1 MADGINI
8 NEEDVQKENVP
19 DDLNSLAVGSYVIP
33 NPLRRRRFAH
43 LVLLSSIIAL
53 ALNFTLELGNLLPS
67 SIILGITSI
76 FIYAIDNKITL
87 NQHEILEFLTDK
99 INHSIG
105 YYSIALTFQFKFKL
119 RFLNPVWT
127 VIVYDHRNPPT
138 LKTIVEIDAFNL
150 VLIGDIY
157 TEEIIDAWKVF

>member
-8 NEEDVQKENVP
+8 NEVDVQKENVP

-119 RFLNPVWT
+119 RLLNPVWT
-127 VIVYDHRNPPT
+127 VIVYDHKNPPS
-138 LKTIVEIDAFNL
+138 LKTILEIDALNL
-150 VLIGDIY
+150 LLIGDIY
-157 TEEIIDAWKVF
+157 TEEIIDA

>member
-1 MADGINI
+1 MAEGINI
-8 NEEDVQKENVP
+8 NEEDVLKENVP

-43 LVLLSSIIAL
+43 LVLLSSIVAIV
-53 ALNFTLELGNLLPS
+53 LNFTLELGNLFPS

-76 FIYAIDNKITL
+76 FIYFIDNKITL

-99 INHSIG
+99 ITHSIG

-119 RFLNPVWT
+119 RFLYPVWT
-127 VIVYDHRNPPT
+127 VIVYDHKNPPT
-138 LKTIVEIDAFNL
+138 LKSILEIDAYNL
-150 VLIGDIY
+150 ILIGDIY
-157 TEEIIDAWKVF
+157 TEEIIDA

>member
-119 RFLNPVWT
+119 RLLNPVWT
-127 VIVYDHRNPPT
+127 VIVYDHKNPPS
-138 LKTIVEIDAFNL
+138 LKTILEIDALNL

-157 TEEIIDAWKVF
+157 TEEIIDA

>member
-1 MADGINI
+1 MAEGINI

-43 LVLLSSIIAL
+43 LVLLSSLIAL
-53 ALNFTLELGNLLPS
+53 ALNFFLELGNLVPS

-87 NQHEILEFLTDK
+87 NQHEILEFLADN

-105 YYSIALTFQFKFKL
+105 YYSIALTFQFKFNL
-119 RFLNPVWT
+119 RLLNPVWT
-127 VIVYDHRNPPT
+127 VIVYDHKNPPS
-138 LKTIVEIDAFNL
+138 LKTILEIDAFNL

-157 TEEIIDAWKVF
+157 TEEIIDA

>member
-1 MADGINI
+1 MAEGINI

-43 LVLLSSIIAL
+43 LVLLSSLIAL
-53 ALNFTLELGNLLPS
+53 ALNFFLELGNLIPS

-76 FIYAIDNKITL
+76 FIYSIDNKITL
-87 NQHEILEFLTDK
+87 NQHEILEFLADN

-105 YYSIALTFQFKFKL
+105 YYSIALTFQFKFNL
-119 RFLNPVWT
+119 RLLNPVWT
-127 VIVYDHRNPPT
+127 VIVYDHKNPPS
-138 LKTIVEIDAFNL
+138 LKTILEIDA
-150 VLIGDIY
+150 
-157 TEEIIDAWKVF
+157 

>member
-1 MADGINI
+1 MAEGINI
-8 NEEDVQKENVP
+8 NEKDVQKENVP

-105 YYSIALTFQFKFKL
+105 YYSIALTFQFKFKW

-150 VLIGDIY
+150 VLICLLY
-157 TEEIIDAWKVF
+157 TSPSPRDRH

>member
-99 INHSIG
+99 INNSIG

-138 LKTIVEIDAFNL
+138 LKTIVEIDAYNL

-157 TEEIIDAWKVF
+157 TEEIIDA

>member
-1 MADGINI
+1 MAEGINI

-43 LVLLSSIIAL
+43 LVLLSSLIAL
-53 ALNFTLELGNLLPS
+53 ALNFFLELVNLVPS

-87 NQHEILEFLTDK
+87 NQHEILEFLADN

-105 YYSIALTFQFKFKL
+105 YYSIALTFQFKFNL
-119 RFLNPVWT
+119 RLLNPVWT
-127 VIVYDHRNPPT
+127 VIVYDHKNPPS
-138 LKTIVEIDAFNL
+138 LKTILEIDAFNL

-157 TEEIIDAWKVF
+157 TEEIIDA

>member
-1 MADGINI
+1 MAEGINI
-8 NEEDVQKENVP
+8 NEEDVQKENGP

-53 ALNFTLELGNLLPS
+53 GLNFTLELGNLLPS

-76 FIYAIDNKITL
+76 FIYAIDNKISL
-87 NQHEILEFLTDK
+87 NQNEILEFLTEK

-105 YYSIALTFQFKFKL
+105 VLLHCFNFSIQIQIK
-119 RFLNPVWT
+119 
-127 VIVYDHRNPPT
+127 T
-138 LKTIVEIDAFNL
+138 LKSGLDSHCI
-150 VLIGDIY
+150 
-157 TEEIIDAWKVF
+157 

>member
-105 YYSIALTFQFKFKL
+105 YYSIALTFQLKFKL

-157 TEEIIDAWKVF
+157 TEEIIDA

>member
-1 MADGINI
+1 MAEGINI

-33 NPLRRRRFAH
+33 NPLRRRRFAN
-43 LVLLSSIIAL
+43 LVLLSSLIAL
-53 ALNFTLELGNLLPS
+53 ALNFFLELGNLIPS

-76 FIYAIDNKITL
+76 FIYSIDNKITL
-87 NQHEILEFLTDK
+87 NQHEILEFLADN

-105 YYSIALTFQFKFKL
+105 YYSIALTFQFKFNL
-119 RFLNPVWT
+119 RLLNPVWT
-127 VIVYDHRNPPT
+127 VIVYDHKNPPS
-138 LKTIVEIDAFNL
+138 LKTILEIDAFNL

-157 TEEIIDAWKVF
+157 TEEIIDA

>member
-1 MADGINI
+1 MAEGINI

-43 LVLLSSIIAL
+43 LVLLSSLIAL
-53 ALNFTLELGNLLPS
+53 ALNFFLELGNLIPS

-87 NQHEILEFLTDK
+87 NQHEILDFLADN

-105 YYSIALTFQFKFKL
+105 YYSIALTFQFKFNL
-119 RFLNPVWT
+119 RLLNPVWT
-127 VIVYDHRNPPT
+127 VIVYDHKNPPS
-138 LKTIVEIDAFNL
+138 LKTILEIDAFNL

-157 TEEIIDAWKVF
+157 TEEIIDA

>member
-1 MADGINI
+1 MAEGINI

-43 LVLLSSIIAL
+43 LVLLSSLIAL
-53 ALNFTLELGNLLPS
+53 ALNFLLELGNLVPS

-87 NQHEILEFLTDK
+87 NQNEILEFLTNN

-105 YYSIALTFQFKFKL
+105 YYSIALTFQFKFKFRL
-119 RFLNPVWT
+119 LNPVWT
-127 VIVYDHRNPPT
+127 VIVYDHKNPPS
-138 LKTIVEIDAFNL
+138 LKTILEIDAFNL

-157 TEEIIDAWKVF
+157 TEEIIDA

>member
-1 MADGINI
+1 MAEGINI

-33 NPLRRRRFAH
+33 NPLRRRRFAN
-43 LVLLSSIIAL
+43 LVLLSSIIAF
-53 ALNFTLELGNLLPS
+53 ALNFTLELGNLIPS
-67 SIILGITSI
+67 SIILGITSL
-76 FIYAIDNKITL
+76 FIYSIDNKITL

-105 YYSIALTFQFKFKL
+105 YYSIALTFEFKLKL

-127 VIVYDHRNPPT
+127 VIVYDHKNPPS
-138 LKTIVEIDAFNL
+138 LKSILEIDAFKL
-150 VLIGDIY
+150 ILIGDIY
-157 TEEIIDAWKVF
+157 TEDIIDA

>member
-1 MADGINI
+1 MAEGINI

-33 NPLRRRRFAH
+33 NPLRRRRFDH
-43 LVLLSSIIAL
+43 LVLLSYIIAL
-53 ALNFTLELGNLLPS
+53 ALNFFLELGNLVPS

-87 NQHEILEFLTDK
+87 NQHEILDFLADN

-105 YYSIALTFQFKFKL
+105 YYSIALTFQFKFKFRL
-119 RFLNPVWT
+119 LNPVWT
-127 VIVYDHRNPPT
+127 VIVYDHKNPPS
-138 LKTIVEIDAFNL
+138 LKTILEIDAFNL

-157 TEEIIDAWKVF
+157 TEEIIDA

>member
-127 VIVYDHRNPPT
+127 VIVYDHKNPPT

-157 TEEIIDAWKVF
+157 TEEIIDA

>member
-1 MADGINI
+1 MAEGINI

-43 LVLLSSIIAL
+43 LVLLSSLIAL
-53 ALNFTLELGNLLPS
+53 ALNFFLELGNLVPL
-67 SIILGITSI
+67 SIILGLTSI

-87 NQHEILEFLTDK
+87 NQHGILEFLTEN

-105 YYSIALTFQFKFKL
+105 YYSIALTFQFKFKFRL
-119 RFLNPVWT
+119 LNPVWT
-127 VIVYDHRNPPT
+127 VIVYDHKNPPS
-138 LKTIVEIDAFNL
+138 LKTILEIDAFNL

-157 TEEIIDAWKVF
+157 TEEIIDA

>member
-1 MADGINI
+1 MAEGINI

-43 LVLLSSIIAL
+43 LVLLSSLIAL
-53 ALNFTLELGNLLPS
+53 TLNYLLELGNLVPS

-87 NQHEILEFLTDK
+87 NQHEILEFLTDN
-99 INHSIG
+99 ITHSIG
-105 YYSIALTFQFKFKL
+105 YYSIALTFQFKFNL
-119 RFLNPVWT
+119 RLLNPVWT
-127 VIVYDHRNPPT
+127 VIVYDHKNPPS
-138 LKTIVEIDAFNL
+138 LKTILEIDAFNL
-150 VLIGDIY
+150 LLIGDIY
-157 TEEIIDAWKVF
+157 TEEIIDA

>member
-33 NPLRRRRFAH
+33 HPLRRRRFAH

-157 TEEIIDAWKVF
+157 TEEIIDA

>member
-1 MADGINI
+1 MAEGINI

-33 NPLRRRRFAH
+33 NPFRRRRFAH
-43 LVLLSSIIAL
+43 LVLLSSLIAL
-53 ALNFTLELGNLLPS
+53 ALNFFLELGNLIPS

-87 NQHEILEFLTDK
+87 NQHEILEFLADN

-105 YYSIALTFQFKFKL
+105 YYSIALTFQFKFNL
-119 RFLNPVWT
+119 RLLNPVWT
-127 VIVYDHRNPPT
+127 VIVYDHKNPPS
-138 LKTIVEIDAFNL
+138 LKTILEIDAFNL

-157 TEEIIDAWKVF
+157 TEEIIDA

>member
-1 MADGINI
+1 MAEGINI

-43 LVLLSSIIAL
+43 LVLLLSIIAL
-53 ALNFTLELGNLLPS
+53 ALNFLLELGNLIPS

-99 INHSIG
+99 ITHSIG

-127 VIVYDHRNPPT
+127 VIVYDHKNPPS
-138 LKTIVEIDAFNL
+138 LKSILEIDAFNL
-150 VLIGDIY
+150 VLINDIY
-157 TEEIIDAWKVF
+157 TEEIIDA

>member
-8 NEEDVQKENVP
+8 NKEDVQKENVP

-33 NPLRRRRFAH
+33 NPLRRRRFAQ
-43 LVLLSSIIAL
+43 LVLLSSLIAL
-53 ALNFTLELGNLLPS
+53 TFNFFLELGNLIPS

-76 FIYAIDNKITL
+76 FIYAIDNKISL
-87 NQHEILEFLTDK
+87 NQNEILEFLTDK

-119 RFLNPVWT
+119 RLLNPVWT
-127 VIVYDHRNPPT
+127 VIVYDHKYPPS
-138 LKTIVEIDAFNL
+138 LKTILEIDAFNL

-157 TEEIIDAWKVF
+157 TEEIIDA

>member
-53 ALNFTLELGNLLPS
+53 ALNFTLEIGNLLPS

-119 RFLNPVWT
+119 RLLNPVWT
-127 VIVYDHRNPPT
+127 VIVYDHKNPPS
-138 LKTIVEIDAFNL
+138 LKTILEIDALNL
-150 VLIGDIY
+150 VLIGDVY
-157 TEEIIDAWKVF
+157 TEEIIDA

>member
-1 MADGINI
+1 MAEGINI

-43 LVLLSSIIAL
+43 LVLLSSLIAL
-53 ALNFTLELGNLLPS
+53 ALNYFLELGNLVPS

-87 NQHEILEFLTDK
+87 NQHEILEFLIEN

-105 YYSIALTFQFKFKL
+105 YYSIALTFQFKFKFRL
-119 RFLNPVWT
+119 LNPVWT
-127 VIVYDHRNPPT
+127 VIVYDHKNPPS
-138 LKTIVEIDAFNL
+138 LKTILEIDAFNL

-157 TEEIIDAWKVF
+157 TEEIIDA